1 MTINLSDMQARAIA
15 AIRDWY
21 ENRRGEQQIFRLFG
35 YAGTGKTTITAL
47 AIDALGFEP
56 MTPGGLGGVLF
67 AAFTGKAALVMT
79 RKGTPAQTI
88 HSLIYRVSE
97 ATPEEIARVTED
109 LASLRRD
116 LPRMGPAERDFA
128 MTRIAQLELRLEDI
142 HQPKF
147 LINEQSTLRDA
158 DLLVLDEVSMVG
170 ADMAHDLLAFG
181 KPILVLGDP
190 GQLPPIKGLGF
201 FTEAAP
207 DVMLTEVHRQAGDSA
222 ILRLATLAREGLP
235 IPPGAHD
242 DHVWKM
248 SRHDVGPA
256 QMLQGGQVIC
266 GTNATR
272 RSLNTAMKR
281 AAGFGA
287 DYPTGSGEKIIC
299 LKNRHDLGL
308 INGMFL
314 TLTDVRQ
321 DPGDDF
327 LQRDGRDRGRP
338 EHRRTAE
345 LLARRICRPCRLRPR
360 ARTAGKAGTARS
372 DRDQLGLRHHLPQ
385 VPGLAVGKRRRV
397 RRRVRTHRRGPQPLA
412 LHRDHAGRERSGDPC
427 LISTTPNRSATSPYV
442 TIWT

>member
-97 ATPEEIARVTED
+97 ATPEEIERVTED
-109 LASLRRD
+109 LAALRRD
-116 LPRMGPAERDFA
+116 LSRMGPAERDFA

-147 LINEQSTLRDA
+147 LINEQSALRDA

-242 DHVWKM
+242 DHV
-248 SRHDVGPA
+248 
-256 QMLQGGQVIC
+256 
-266 GTNATR
+266 
-272 RSLNTAMKR
+272 
-281 AAGFGA
+281 
-287 DYPTGSGEKIIC
+287 
-299 LKNRHDLGL
+299 
-308 INGMFL
+308 
-314 TLTDVRQ
+314 
-321 DPGDDF
+321 
-327 LQRDGRDRGRP
+327 
-338 EHRRTAE
+338 
-345 LLARRICRPCRLRPR
+345 
-360 ARTAGKAGTARS
+360 
-372 DRDQLGLRHHLPQ
+372 
-385 VPGLAVGKRRRV
+385 
-397 RRRVRTHRRGPQPLA
+397 
-412 LHRDHAGRERSGDPC
+412 
-427 LISTTPNRSATSPYV
+427 
-442 TIWT
+442 

>member
-1 MTINLSDMQARAIA
+1 MTFTLSDTQSLAIA

-21 ENRRGEQQIFRLFG
+21 ETRRRDQQIFRLFG
-35 YAGTGKTTITAL
+35 YAGSGKTTITAT
-47 AIDALGFEP
+47 AMEALGLEP
-56 MTPGGLGGVLF
+56 MTPGGLGGVIF

-109 LASLRRD
+109 LAALRRD
-116 LPRMGPAERDFA
+116 LPRMAPAERSFA

-147 LINEQSTLRDA
+147 LINEQSILRDA

-170 ADMAHDLLAFG
+170 GDMAADVLAFG

-190 GQLPPIKGLGF
+190 GQLPPIKGQGY
-201 FTEAAP
+201 FTEAMP
-207 DVMLTEVHRQAGDSA
+207 DVMLTEVHRQANDSA

-242 DHVWKM
+242 AYVWKM

-272 RSLNTAMKR
+272 RWLNTAMKN
-281 AAGFGA
+281 AAGFGG

-308 INGMFL
+308 INGLFL
-314 TLTDVRQ
+314 LLTDVRQ

-327 LQRDGRDRGRP
+327 AFSAMVETEDGTRIGGRQNFWRGEYADHVAFDPERGRREWQIRRGLIETSWGYAITCHKSQGSQYP
-338 EHRRTAE
+338 TVVVFDDGFGRTAE
-345 LLARRICRPCRLRPR
+345 DRSRWLYTAITR
-360 ARTAGKAGTARS
+360 AEW
-372 DRDQLGLRHHLPQ
+372 GLVIL
-385 VPGLAVGKRRRV
+385 
-397 RRRVRTHRRGPQPLA
+397 
-412 LHRDHAGRERSGDPC
+412 D
-427 LISTTPNRSATSPYV
+427 
-442 TIWT
+442 